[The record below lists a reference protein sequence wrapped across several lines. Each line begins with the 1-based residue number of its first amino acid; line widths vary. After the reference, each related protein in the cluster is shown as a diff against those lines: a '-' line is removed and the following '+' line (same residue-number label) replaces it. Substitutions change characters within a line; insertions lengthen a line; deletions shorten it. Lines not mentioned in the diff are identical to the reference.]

1 MLIATLACMAF
12 FVSIG
17 CYGYKKKKTGL
28 AVFGGA
34 MALTPPALAA
44 IYMFDGIHN

>member
-34 MALTPPALAA
+34 MALTPPV
-44 IYMFDGIHN
+44 YMFDGIHN